1 MMIIMT
7 NALLI
12 ATCIFLIASLLRRN
26 DTDTRL
32 IAEHMLSNQELRD
45 IHNTQLS
52 TLYCLKEINS
62 KLEQL
67 RTLTIP

>member
-1 MMIIMT
+1 MILVT
-7 NALLI
+7 NILLM
-12 ATCIFLIASLLRRN
+12 ATCVFLIASLLRRN

-52 TLYCLKEINS
+52 ILYYQKEINT

-67 RTLTIP
+67 RKLTTP

>member
-1 MMIIMT
+1 MIVT
-7 NALLI
+7 NILLI
-12 ATCIFLIASLLRRN
+12 ATCVFLIASLLRRN

-32 IAEHMLSNQELRD
+32 IAEHMLSNQDLRD

-52 TLYCLKEINS
+52 TLYYLKEINA

-67 RTLTIP
+67 RTLATP